1 MAWTVDDLV
10 ALDAAIATGAQKVRY
25 QTHEVEYRSMAE
37 MLQVRDLIKS
47 EIAGPSTNGGAIYV
61 EYGSD
66 Y

>member
-1 MAWTVDDLV
+1 MAWTADDLA

-25 QTHEVEYRSMAE
+25 QTHEVEYRSMAD
-37 MLQVRDLIKS
+37 MLRVRDLIKG
-47 EIAGPSTNGGAIYV
+47 ELVGPSTGAGAIFA

>member
-1 MAWTVDDLV
+1 MAWTADDLA

-25 QTHEVEYRSMAE
+25 QTHEVEYRSMAD
-37 MLQVRDLIKS
+37 MLRARDLIKG
-47 EIAGPSTNGGAIYV
+47 EMAGASTNGGAMYA